1 MKMQNYLPS
10 NQNFKRKVQTAKG
23 FTLIELLVVIA
34 IIAILAA
41 LLLPALAR
49 AKATAKRIQ
58 CLNNMKQ
65 DALGMLTYPGDH
77 NNKFAASCWTAT
89 VNGSTKTLD
98 WEELLYSYL
107 HGGSPSD
114 LALSGNIL
122 AADSD
127 TAQAYGIAIGLKTLT
142 CPLDTFTKND
152 WIGPGGAAVKSY
164 AMVTTSKSSWYR
176 NPADGLYPPTSAD
189 FMGVGASWA
198 DSNAKD
204 INTEPLGYSDSVVRH
219 PSGTIML
226 VELAGSM
233 CAQGN
238 NWPPACF
245 GPTGSG
251 LYYQI
256 DKTANQSQASGSA
269 ISEGSQLY
277 PAQGNRFNYA
287 FHDGHVEA
295 LRWEQTCTTKLAP
308 GGVSV
313 VTMPSGM
320 WSIQTAR

>member
-1 MKMQNYLPS
+1 MEIQNNNSVFNRKSPS
-10 NQNFKRKVQTAKG
+10 TKG

-41 LLLPALAR
+41 LLLPALAK

-58 CLNNMKQ
+58 CANNMKQ

-77 NNKFAASCWTAT
+77 NNTLTPSLWMSPT
-89 VNGSTKTLD
+89 VGTVT
-98 WEELLYSYL
+98 WEELIYTYL
-107 HGGSPSD
+107 GGGSGTSAS
-114 LALSGNIL
+114 ALSGNVL
-122 AADSD
+122 MADPQVAA
-127 TAQAYGIAIGLKTLT
+127 ALGVGVGLKTLT
-142 CPLDTFTKND
+142 CPLDTFTKNN
-152 WIGPGGAAVKSY
+152 WIGSDGAAVKSY
-164 AMVTTSKSSWYR
+164 AMVTTSQTSWYR
-176 NPADGLYPPTSAD
+176 DPSAGLYPSSSSD
-189 FMGVGASWA
+189 FMGVGVSWA
-198 DSNAKD
+198 DSKATAV
-204 INTEPLGYSDSVVRH
+204 NTEPPGYSDNVVRH

-226 VELAGSM
+226 AELAGSM

-251 LYYQI
+251 LGYQI

-277 PAQGNRFNYA
+277 PAQRNRFNYA
-287 FHDGHVEA
+287 FHDGHVET
-295 LRWEQTCTTKLAP
+295 LKWEQTCTTKLAP

-320 WSIQTAR
+320 WSINTAQ

>member
-1 MKMQNYLPS
+1 MKIQNYLPS
-10 NQNFKRKVQTAKG
+10 NQNFNRKVQTAKG

-41 LLLPALAR
+41 LLLPALAK

-77 NNKFAASCWTAT
+77 NNKFAASCWTASGGSVT
-89 VNGSTKTLD
+89 VT
-98 WEELLYSYL
+98 WEELIYNYI
-107 HGGSPSD
+107 GGGNGASD
-114 LALSGNIL
+114 SALSGNVL
-122 AADSD
+122 ANDSD
-127 TAQAYGIAIGLKTLT
+127 AAAAWGVAKGLKTMT

-164 AMVTTSKSSWYR
+164 AMVTTSQGSWYR
-176 NPADGLYPPTSAD
+176 NPADGLYPIGSAD
-189 FMGVGASWA
+189 FMGVGASWS
-198 DSNAKD
+198 DNNANG

-245 GPTGSG
+245 GPIGSG
-251 LYYQI
+251 IYYQI
-256 DKTANQSQASGSA
+256 DKTANQNQASGSA
-269 ISEGSQLY
+269 ISEGSKLY
-277 PAQGNRFNYA
+277 AAQGNRFNYA

-295 LRWEQTCTTKLAP
+295 LKWEQTCTTKLAP

-320 WSIQTAR
+320 WSINTAH